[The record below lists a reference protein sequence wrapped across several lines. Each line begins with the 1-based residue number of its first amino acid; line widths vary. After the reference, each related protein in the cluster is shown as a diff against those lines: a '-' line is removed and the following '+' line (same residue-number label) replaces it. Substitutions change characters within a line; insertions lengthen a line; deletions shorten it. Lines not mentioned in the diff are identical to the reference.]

1 MQISHLRLVYKP
13 HCQFNL
19 GATKSEHNYVAKLI
33 KILADNHY
41 LVAIAIK
48 KWGQILFV
56 ATFMHI
62 AIACASASS
71 TPISHSP
78 TPDPIQAFVDANSSK
93 GTAVAAIATAE
104 YFGSQLTSTVEARN
118 QSATQQVLAIQG
130 TQLAIQ
136 VQSTERAWQATA
148 TADSA
153 RATAIASQT
162 ASAAAQQAIWT
173 QRAVDIT
180 STADAASVQAYATQQ
195 YADSRSEE
203 LSIERAELINNIAAF
218 IPSVVGLSI
227 LGVGLLI
234 ALRWSR
240 YRVIPRDAR
249 GDAPLLMNVVD
260 GIAYDADRQPTGAGG
275 FLRDDVK
282 ALPKLSAGDYLQTTT
297 RDQLLDLKTRGFQGA
312 RQYRLAS
319 SSNSPPRALP
329 TPNGEP
335 PQVKLIEPAL
345 ATPLYRDIIPNLVR
359 DAIDAEIISEEPS
372 NSGDSA

>member
-1 MQISHLRLVYKP
+1 MHKYRNISFLSLLL
-13 HCQFNL
+13 L
-19 GATKSEHNYVAKLI
+19 GLSSCLP
-33 KILADNHY
+33 
-41 LVAIAIK
+41 
-48 KWGQILFV
+48 
-56 ATFMHI
+56 
-62 AIACASASS
+62 ASDAVLLL
-71 TPISHSP
+71 

-93 GTAVAAIATAE
+93 GTAIAAIATAE

-180 STADAASVQAYATQQ
+180 STADIASVQAYATQQ

-218 IPSVVGLSI
+218 IPSVVGLSV

-234 ALRWSR
+234 TLRWSR
-240 YRVIPRDAR
+240 YRVIQRDAR

-329 TPNGEP
+329 TLNGEA
-335 PQVKLIEPAL
+335 PQVKLIEPSL
-345 ATPLYRDIIPNLVR
+345 AKPLYHDIIPSLMR
-359 DAIDAEIISEEPS
+359 DAIDAEIISEKEPS

>member
-1 MQISHLRLVYKP
+1 
-13 HCQFNL
+13 
-19 GATKSEHNYVAKLI
+19 
-33 KILADNHY
+33 
-41 LVAIAIK
+41 
-48 KWGQILFV
+48 
-56 ATFMHI
+56 
-62 AIACASASS
+62 
-71 TPISHSP
+71 
-78 TPDPIQAFVDANSSK
+78 VDANSSK
-93 GTAVAAIATAE
+93 GTAIAAIATAD

-162 ASAAAQQAIWT
+162 ASAVAQQAIWT

-195 YADSRSEE
+195 YAESKSEQ
-203 LSIERAELINNIAAF
+203 LAIERAELINNFAAF
-218 IPSVVGLSI
+218 IPSVVGLSV
-227 LGVGLLI
+227 LGVGILI

-240 YRVIPRDAR
+240 YLVIQRDAR

-260 GIAYDADRQPTGAGG
+260 GVAYDADRQPTGAGG
-275 FLRDDVK
+275 LLRDDVK

-297 RDQLLDLKTRGFQGA
+297 RDQLLDLKTRGFQGT

-319 SSNSPPRALP
+319 SSTSPPRALP
-329 TPNGEP
+329 TPTGDA
-335 PQVKLIEPAL
+335 PQVKVIEPAL
-345 ATPLYRDIIPNLVR
+345 AKHLYHDIIPNLVR
-359 DAIDAEIISEEPS
+359 DAIDAEIISEEEPEKKEEQHDRDNHPHS
-372 NSGDSA
+372 PPLSTAGRTDRP